1 MQAMP
6 DFDILAIFAVVA
18 LVTVVL
24 RSEFRL
30 RHQTGRGELA
40 RIRLLSDRSHRE
52 DAMPFE

>member
-1 MQAMP
+1 MP

-24 RSEFRL
+24 RGEVRL

-40 RIRLLSDRSHRE
+40 RIRLLSDRIHRE